1 MPMSDMLLEELIA
14 YVVLLSLPLWL
25 LVEQLLHIR
34 GVRRRTA
41 TPRPQP
47 EPRPEAE
54 PEPQPEP
61 QLDRR
66 PDRRAPAPPFPKALR
81 SGQR

>member
-1 MPMSDMLLEELIA
+1 MPMEELIA

-34 GVRRRTA
+34 EARRPTA
-41 TPRPQP
+41 PQPQP
-47 EPRPEAE
+47 EPRPEVQ
-54 PEPQPEP
+54 PDPQPE
-61 QLDRR
+61 RR
-66 PDRRAPAPPFPKALR
+66 PDRRVPAPPFPGALR

>member
-1 MPMSDMLLEELIA
+1 MPMEELIA

-34 GVRRRTA
+34 SARRSSTS
-41 TPRPQP
+41 QP
-47 EPRPEAE
+47 EPGPEPHAERRPE
-54 PEPQPEP
+54 
-61 QLDRR
+61 RR
-66 PDRRAPAPPFPKALR
+66 VPAPPFPEALR